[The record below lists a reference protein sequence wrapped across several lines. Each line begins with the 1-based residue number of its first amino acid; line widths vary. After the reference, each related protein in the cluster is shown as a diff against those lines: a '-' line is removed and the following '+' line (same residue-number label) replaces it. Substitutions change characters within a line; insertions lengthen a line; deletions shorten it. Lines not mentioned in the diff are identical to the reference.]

1 MRPVAYNF
9 DMAKLEDV
17 IFSANKEDRQFVG
30 TIAFRNDEIFLPDGS
45 SMALGID
52 GGHWVLVYQ
61 RGRGVHFTVY
71 EYDSNKQAL
80 RVDKKPGSDEDYKE
94 MKKLIGYFFSHARTE
109 DLITIIPPRSSH
121 D

>member
-1 MRPVAYNF
+1 MRQLSYNRP
-9 DMAKLEDV
+9 MAKLEDV
-17 IFSANKEDRQFVG
+17 LIAVNREDRQFVG
-30 TIAFRNDEIFLPDGS
+30 TIALRSDEISLPDGS

-61 RGRGVHFTVY
+61 NGKGSPFVVY
-71 EYDSNKQAL
+71 EYDSNKQTL
-80 RVDKKPGSDEDYKE
+80 RIDKKTGSDEDFKE

-109 DLITIIPPRSSH
+109 DLIPIIPPRSGH